1 MSETKD
7 YALKTMRPWQI
18 GKRIIIVNAKDPA
31 ETDLKAVK
39 YKHHSRYEEQ
49 ANQAAYKA
57 DLAILRMMEG

>member
-7 YALKTMRPWQI
+7 YALKTM
-18 GKRIIIVNAKDPA
+18 
-31 ETDLKAVK
+31 K

-57 DLAILRMMEG
+57 DLAILRMMES